1 MSDNEPL
8 IRFEGVHRS
17 FGTKKV
23 LRGLDLG
30 VRRGETYVIIG
41 RSGTGKSVTLKHI
54 VGLVR
59 PNKGK
64 VLVDGLN
71 VHELGNHALLK
82 LRTRFG
88 YLFQSGAL
96 INWMSVGENVALPL
110 VEHTKLKPGAIRAKV
125 GEALSLVGL
134 EGNEGLMPSVLSGG
148 MRKRVGLARAIV
160 LEPEI
165 ILYDEPT
172 TGLDPV
178 TTSIID
184 RLILRMQERL
194 GITSIV
200 VSHDM
205 TSAYRVASPNGR
217 IGMLH
222 DGKLIFEGS
231 ADDVRTTDDPIV
243 RQFIEGNIEGPLNHD
258 PRDQHAVDRLG
269 SGIYRKGRWVSDP
282 KLSIPK
288 QTSDAPA
295 SGASP
300 SGTGD

>member
-1 MSDNEPL
+1 MSEDGAL

-17 FGTKKV
+17 FGTKTV
-23 LRGLDLG
+23 LRGLDLTI
-30 VRRGETYVIIG
+30 RRGETYVIIG

-59 PNKGK
+59 PDAGR
-64 VLVDGLN
+64 VLVDGVN
-71 VHELGNHALLK
+71 VPSLAHHDLLL
-82 LRTRFG
+82 LRMRFG

-96 INWMSVGENVALPL
+96 INWMTVGENVALPL
-110 VEHTKLKPGAIRAKV
+110 IEHTKLKPPAIRDKV
-125 GEALSLVGL
+125 GEALDMVGL
-134 EGNEGLMPSVLSGG
+134 AGNEGLMPSALSGG

-178 TTSIID
+178 TTTIID

-194 GITSIV
+194 GVTSIV

-205 TSAYRVASPNGR
+205 KSAYRVAEANGR

-222 DGKLIFEGS
+222 EGRLLLEGTV
-231 ADDVRTTDDPIV
+231 DEIRGTDDPV
-243 RQFIEGNIEGPLNHD
+243 LRQFVEGATEGPLD
-258 PRDQHAVDRLG
+258 REPRDQHAVERLG
-269 SGIYRKGRWVSDP
+269 SGIYRKGRWIGDP
-282 KLSIPK
+282 ELRGQPK
-288 QTSDAPA
+288 TGGEAAP
-295 SGASP
+295 
-300 SGTGD
+300 DKRENRE